1 MKNNNSHR
9 LFIYLR
15 HGIIHLFILL
25 LFLTAP
31 GLCCCTW
38 TFSSCWEW
46 GLLSS
51 CESQASYCS
60 GFSRCGSW
68 ALGQE
73 GFSNYGAQASVIMVH
88 RLSCSVAFGIFPDQ
102 VLNLCPMPW
111 KADSFLFYF
120 FATLFIF

>member
-15 HGIIHLFILL
+15 HGIVHLLILP
-25 LFLTAP
+25 LFLAAL

-51 CESQASYCS
+51 CEAQASCCG
-60 GFSRCGSW
+60 GFSHCGSW
-68 ALGQE
+68 ALGHA
-73 GFSNYGAQASVIMVH
+73 GFSNCGAQA
-88 RLSCSVAFGIFPDQ
+88 
-102 VLNLCPMPW
+102 
-111 KADSFLFYF
+111 
-120 FATLFIF
+120 